1 MTWREK
7 LRLHKRN
14 PLAALYPS
22 SKLLVVLL
30 YSFCTMLIGT
40 IKVGPGQY
48 PLWLMPWFLVV
59 PVLCAASG
67 IFQRFCHAF
76 TKVLAIVV
84 IIFIVQSLLI
94 PDKMVVWQLGF
105 LKVYHSGLQSAI
117 YLSFCILNIAG
128 IFVWMFQTT
137 EYKEMS
143 RALEDSGMDYKAAY
157 VFISTLQMINIL
169 GKNSRTIMNAQRARG
184 VETQGNMLVRA
195 KAFFPSLVPLILGA
209 ITNSEERVLT
219 LESKGFDVKCKKT
232 HLFELERTG
241 KEPVV
246 NVISIIIT
254 LAVVVWRVAL
264 WVL

>member
-1 MTWREK
+1 MNK
-7 LRLHKRN
+7 
-14 PLAALYPS
+14 AVDI
-22 SKLLVVLL
+22 LVVGAGAAGLTAAAYCAKAGL
-30 YSFCTMLIGT
+30 STLVCERAE
-40 IKVGPGQY
+40 KVGG
-48 PLWLMPWFLVV
+48 LV
-59 PVLCAASG
+59 G
-67 IFQRFCHAF
+67 TFTHEGFAF
-76 TKVLAIVV
+76 
-84 IIFIVQSLLI
+84 
-94 PDKMVVWQLGF
+94 D
-105 LKVYHSGLQSAI
+105 
-117 YLSFCILNIAG
+117 AG
-128 IFVWMFQTT
+128 I
-137 EYKEMS
+137 

-219 LESKGFDVKCKKT
+219 LESKGFDVKCQKT

-254 LAVVVWRVAL
+254 LAVVGWRVAL